1 MKQWNQLTVAAC
13 VAIAATACSGD
24 RDADTAKGDRP
35 AAVGTSGSAASDPAK
50 NDEAGRADRDFV
62 GDMMADG
69 RAEVEL
75 GKMAQQKA
83 RNRQV
88 KEFASMMV
96 RDHTKAGAELKTV
109 ASHANVDM
117 TKVDADMD
125 DHQDVRDRLAKLSGM
140 EFDREYM
147 KAMVDEH
154 EKAVDDVEAK
164 AGKAD
169 NDHVKEWAA
178 KTLPTLKKHLEQAR
192 QIQESLEKR

>member
-1 MKQWNQLTVAAC
+1 MKQWNQLMVAGC

-24 RDADTAKGDRP
+24 RDADTAKNDRP

-117 TKVDADMD
+117 AKIDADMD
-125 DHQDVRDRLAKLSGM
+125 DHKDVRDRLAKLSGM

-164 AGKAD
+164 AEKAD

-178 KTLPTLKKHLEQAR
+178 KTLPTLKKHLEEAR